1 MAKAVRFKVCCTVC
15 HEVFQNDYVGKH
27 TKSKHKDLHTS
38 GRQAPVTIELD
49 KSDTCQSK
57 MDAFFR
63 STPADDTKFSGA
75 KKRKIPT
82 SVEITTL
89 SEPEEGD
96 EPTTDHDRESNTQKG
111 KFLWISP

>member
-1 MAKAVRFKVCCTVC
+1 MLHSLSLC

-27 TKSKHKDLHTS
+27 TKSKHKDLHAS
-38 GRQAPVTIELD
+38 GRQAELD
-49 KSDTCQSK
+49 KSDTRQSK

-63 STPADDTKFSGA
+63 STPADDTNFSGA
-75 KKRKIPT
+75 KKRKIAT

-111 KFLWISP
+111 KFPWISP